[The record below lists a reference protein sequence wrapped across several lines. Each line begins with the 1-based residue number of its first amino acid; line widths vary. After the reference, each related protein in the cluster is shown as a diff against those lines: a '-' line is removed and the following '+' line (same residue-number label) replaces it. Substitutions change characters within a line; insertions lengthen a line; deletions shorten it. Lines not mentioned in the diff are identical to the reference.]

1 MSDLESVAPEAVYH
15 FTRAQYERLVEQG
28 EFNDARV
35 ELLRGVL
42 VKTNAQGV
50 WHLRVTGELHA
61 LLLKLLGDSVFV
73 TSHSPVALSDD
84 SEPEPDV
91 AVHPRE
97 TLGDTIP
104 GQPALL
110 VEVSDSSLSRDGGIK
125 RSLYSEAGV
134 PEYWIV
140 RRDTASVEVY
150 TEPSPAGFQRE
161 QVYGPT
167 DSIRLQA
174 FPEVEVPIAEFWL
187 EGFTPSRR
195 EGASPS
201 PTAGVDMWRSVTT
214 PIRDGL

>member
-1 MSDLESVAPEAVYH
+1 MSELESVAPEAVYH

-28 EFNDARV
+28 EFQDARV

-42 VKTNAQGV
+42 VKMNAQGV
-50 WHLRVTGELHA
+50 WHMRVAAELHGV
-61 LLLKLLGDSVFV
+61 LVELLGRSVFIA
-73 TSHSPVALSDD
+73 SHSPVALTDD

-91 AVHPRE
+91 AVYRRE
-97 TLGDTIP
+97 TLGETIP
-104 GQPALL
+104 GEPALL
-110 VEVSDSSLSRDGGIK
+110 VEVSDSSLGRDRGIK
-125 RSLYSEAGV
+125 RSLYAEAGV

-167 DSIRLQA
+167 DSIRLTG

-187 EGFTPSRR
+187 
-195 EGASPS
+195 
-201 PTAGVDMWRSVTT
+201 D
-214 PIRDGL
+214 